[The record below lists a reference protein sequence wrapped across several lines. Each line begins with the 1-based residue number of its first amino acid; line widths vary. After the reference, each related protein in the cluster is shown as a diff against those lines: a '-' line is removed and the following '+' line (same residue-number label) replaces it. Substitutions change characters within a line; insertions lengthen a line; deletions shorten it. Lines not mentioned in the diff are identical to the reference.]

1 MGNIFFE
8 ITVIICFAAFLA
20 VLFRVFKQPA
30 ILAYILTGIIFSHL
44 GVFNNEAQN
53 TLHSL
58 AELGITLLLFML
70 GLEIKIKELP
80 TIGKVASIVGISQ
93 ILATGAIG
101 YLICILIGYSQ
112 ITSLYISSAIAFSST
127 IIVVKLLSDKKD
139 LHSLYGK
146 ISVGILLIQDV
157 FAIGLLIFL
166 SSFNINH
173 LNGNIFLTLMLLLYK
188 GLILILVI
196 GLVSKYLLPF
206 VLDFVA
212 KSSETL
218 FLFSLAWV
226 FGLAALVSSNY
237 IGFSIEIGGFIA
249 GLSLSSTTENY
260 QIAARMKTLRDF
272 FIVLFFVLLGAQ
284 MSIFSISKIIIPAI
298 IISLFVLLI
307 KPFLVMIVMGI
318 MGYRKRT
325 SFFTGVNV
333 SQISEFS
340 LILIFLGA
348 KLGQVDNNVV
358 SLITLVGII
367 TFTTSSFMIY
377 ANNGLYHKLH
387 KFMFFIER
395 KYIKAESIGEIG
407 ELTNHTVLV
416 GGNSMGESILSS
428 LNHVKDN
435 LVVVDFDPEVV
446 KKLNKAKI
454 KSLFGDIVDFD
465 IQEKARLHKAKLVI
479 STISD
484 LDDNLL
490 LIKSLN
496 KINRR
501 AKIIVIAQDQ
511 KEARHLY
518 KKGADFVVIPYIAG
532 GRHVAKLLR
541 ENKLEKLESLKEEEF
556 LS

>member
-1 MGNIFFE
+1 VGNIFFE